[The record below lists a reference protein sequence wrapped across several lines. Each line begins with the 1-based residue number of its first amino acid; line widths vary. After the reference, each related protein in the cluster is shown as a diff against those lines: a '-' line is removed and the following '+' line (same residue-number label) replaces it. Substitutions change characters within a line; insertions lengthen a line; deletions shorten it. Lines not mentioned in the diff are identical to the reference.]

1 MERLLVR
8 LVTTAIALFA
18 AVWFVPGIELSGIA
32 GASALPS
39 SQAVLNLVLVA
50 VIFGLVN
57 AVVRPILKILAFPIT
72 CLTLGLFSFVIN
84 ALMLLLTSFIAGQL
98 DLGFVVT
105 GLLPALIG
113 AIVVSIAS
121 TVVSIVLPE
130 PK

>member
-18 AVWFVPGIELSGIA
+18 AIWLVPGIGLTGIT
-32 GASALPS
+32 GANLLPS
-39 SQAVLNLVLVA
+39 SGALINLLLVA
-50 VIFGLVN
+50 IIFGVVN
-57 AVVRPILKILAFPIT
+57 AVVRPILTTLAFPIT

-98 DLGFVVT
+98 ELGFAVT
-105 GLLPALIG
+105 GFIPAVLG
-113 AIVVSIAS
+113 AVVVSVAS
-121 TVVSIVLPE
+121 TLMSIVLPE